1 MHEHKFLKISIFII
15 AAGCILL
22 LYFFVEPANGNLP
35 TCFFHQITGFYCP
48 GCGVQRSFHALL
60 HGYILTAVGYN
71 LLFVLCLPFIIYFV
85 LGYVLG
91 KKVSSSSFIYKP
103 NFSLTVLIVVIS
115 FWVLR
120 NLPFTP
126 FSWLA
131 P

>member
-1 MHEHKFLKISIFII
+1 
-15 AAGCILL
+15 
-22 LYFFVEPANGNLP
+22 
-35 TCFFHQITGFYCP
+35 
-48 GCGVQRSFHALL
+48 L

>member
-1 MHEHKFLKISIFII
+1 MNIKFLRSLIFIL

-22 LYFFVEPANGNLP
+22 LYFLVEPKNGNLP
-35 TCFFHQITGFYCP
+35 TCFFNQITGFYCP

-60 HGYILTAVGYN
+60 NGDISTALGCN

-85 LGYVLG
+85 LGYILE
-91 KKVSSSSFIYKP
+91 KKQSCPSLIYKP
-103 NFSLTVLIVVIS
+103 NFSLMVLIVVIS

-126 FSWLA
+126 FCWLA